1 MVITIDGPTAS
12 GKSTVARL
20 IAKELGFYYLNTG
33 YLYRA
38 VAYLLINNCS
48 YKDDDL
54 RNPDP
59 LDLERYLDPNKL
71 IYDYDENYKE
81 RIIFDGQN
89 ITPFL
94 KTSFIDKGA
103 SIISASKIVRELLL
117 QVQRVA
123 AQKFNLVAEGRDT
136 GSVVFPEADIKIYLT
151 ASVNTRAER
160 WRAEQIEKGNKFSFE
175 EAVNIVKDRDKR
187 DREREISPLVIPDN
201 AIVVDDTNLDIRHT
215 RKKVLELIRETKKIE
230 QRD

>member
-20 IAKELGFYYLNTG
+20 LAKKLGFYYLNTG

-48 YKDDDL
+48 YTDDNL
-54 RNPDP
+54 KNPDP
-59 LDLERYLDPNKL
+59 VDLEQYVDPNRL

-81 RIIFDGQN
+81 KILFDGMD

-94 KTSFIDKGA
+94 KTSFIDKSA
-103 SIISASKIVRELLL
+103 SIVSANKLVRELLL
-117 QVQRVA
+117 EVQRVA
-123 AQKFNLVAEGRDT
+123 GKKFDLVAEGRDI
-136 GSVVFPEADIKIYLT
+136 GSVVFPDADVKIYLT

-160 WRAEQIEKGNKFSFE
+160 WRAEQLEKGNTFSFE

-187 DREREISPLVIPDN
+187 DREREISPLIIPDD
-201 AIVVDDTNLDIRHT
+201 AIVIDDTDLDIQQT
-215 RKKVLELIRETKKIE
+215 LEKVLECIREAKK
-230 QRD
+230 

>member
-1 MVITIDGPTAS
+1 MIISIDGPTAS

-20 IAKELGFYYLNTG
+20 LAKELNFYYLNTG
-33 YLYRA
+33 FLYRA
-38 VAYLLINNCS
+38 VAYLLINHCS
-48 YKDDDL
+48 YKDENL

-59 LDLERYLDPNKL
+59 IDLDTYLDPNRL
-71 IYDYDENYKE
+71 IYDYDKDYKE
-81 RIIFDGQN
+81 QIIFDGQN

-103 SIISASKIVRELLL
+103 SIVSTNKLVRSLLL

-123 AQKFNLVAEGRDT
+123 AQKFDIVAEGRDI
-136 GSVVFPEADIKIYLT
+136 GSVVFPEADIKFYLT

-160 WRAEQIEKGNKFSFE
+160 WRSDQEQKGNKFSFD

-201 AIVVDDTNLDIRHT
+201 AIVIDNTDLDIKQMLQKFLDFIKQQ
-215 RKKVLELIRETKKIE
+215 KK
-230 QRD
+230 